1 MQFDFKEL
9 SKCPVDGFLWAIAER
24 PKEALATIGCSV
36 YEALFA
42 AEHGNDVPQEDMV
55 DPVSELAI
63 MRAIGILVAY
73 HHSITIIIMI
83 SIAPLASNSYFWNM
97 ANRAAT

>member
-1 MQFDFKEL
+1 MDYTNLFHVLFDFKEL

-42 AEHGNDVPQEDMV
+42 PEPSQNVPLGEAV
-55 DPVSELAI
+55 DAVS
-63 MRAIGILVAY
+63 V
-73 HHSITIIIMI
+73 
-83 SIAPLASNSYFWNM
+83 PL
-97 ANRAAT
+97 R